1 MFRLCVDH
9 YHRYSYVDSG
19 KKSGNRLI
27 PGVLHTVRPIA
38 LRALPVFTENS
49 REYTLIRTPRLGTL
63 LQMEVGAMLVGRIVN
78 HHDACTVT
86 RGDEKGFFQ
95 YGGSTVI
102 VLVEKDR
109 ITVREDLLTH
119 STNGT
124 ETPVKLGEVL
134 AYEKMDT
141 EASA

>member
-1 MFRLCVDH
+1 
-9 YHRYSYVDSG
+9 
-19 KKSGNRLI
+19 
-27 PGVLHTVRPIA
+27 
-38 LRALPVFTENS
+38 
-49 REYTLIRTPRLGTL
+49 
-63 LQMEVGAMLVGRIVN
+63 MLVGRIVN

-109 ITVREDLLTH
+109 ITVREDLLAH

>member
-1 MFRLCVDH
+1 
-9 YHRYSYVDSG
+9 
-19 KKSGNRLI
+19 
-27 PGVLHTVRPIA
+27 
-38 LRALPVFTENS
+38 
-49 REYTLIRTPRLGTL
+49 
-63 LQMEVGAMLVGRIVN
+63 MLVGRIVN
-78 HHDACTVT
+78 HHGTCTVT
-86 RGDEKGFFQ
+86 RGEEKGFFQ

-102 VLVEKDR
+102 VLVEKGR

-119 STNGT
+119 STNNT